1 MVLKT
6 KRTVIYERTAM
17 SILVFQ
23 LYVVVPKTPSRS
35 AVLDSG
41 VENGGRQSLLSG
53 HSCLRV
59 QALGNW
65 NGSRRASDTH
75 MNSRPRLNVV
85 IKVL

>member
-6 KRTVIYERTAM
+6 KRTVPVIYYERTAM

-41 VENGGRQSLLSG
+41 AENGGRQSLLSG

-59 QALGNW
+59 QALGN
-65 NGSRRASDTH
+65 
-75 MNSRPRLNVV
+75 
-85 IKVL
+85 